1 MSNKKII
8 LAEDETSLRVGLEY
22 FLKLSGYEVV
32 PAANG
37 RKALEKILALSEA
50 SEKIDLLVL
59 DIQMPQ
65 MDGFE
70 LYEELCKRGIE
81 VPILIITS
89 CADRKKLEELLHRSH
104 AAYLEKPFKPDAF
117 LERVE
122 LAVNAKD
129 AQGTESVKYDIAAEA
144 AEFRKKFERYR
155 EKIEEEKTSYT
166 EAFPVMKTSVKTA
179 NIVYRE
185 TRISDF
191 SGELFL
197 YRDTHA
203 GCDMF
208 VAGVSGHD
216 VEALSRISL
225 IKAFFEEQ
233 GRKRYDG
240 VKFLEILNSLLREGK
255 KERLVTGLFMRMDYT
270 LRLVSATSAGCP
282 SLIRMSKEGKM
293 LKSMLQPGEALGVK
307 RQIFLTEELFSV
319 YPGDRILVFSDSAAR
334 ENPGDGLSLEESFKT
349 QQELAKIATKH
360 YQADFDKMVDA
371 VWQELISSHGDKPTR
386 DMLLIGTEVPEL

>member
-104 AAYLEKPFKPDAF
+104 AGYLEKPFKPDAF

-122 LAVNAKD
+122 LAVSAK
-129 AQGTESVKYDIAAEA
+129 GSNHTESIKYDIAAEA
-144 AEFRKKFERYR
+144 ADFRKKFERYR
-155 EKIEEEKTSYT
+155 EKIEEEKTSYG
-166 EAFPVMKTSVKTA
+166 EAAPATKTGTRTA
-179 NIVYRE
+179 NLVYRE
-185 TRISDF
+185 TRSSEF

-197 YRDTHA
+197 YRDNHA

-208 VAGVSGHD
+208 VAGVSGQD

-225 IKAFFEEQ
+225 IKAFFEEE

-240 VKFLEILNSLLREGK
+240 VKFLEILNSILREGT
-255 KERLVTGLFMRMDYT
+255 KERVVTGLFMRMDYT

-334 ENPGDGLSLEESFKT
+334 ENPEENLSLEASFKV
-349 QQELAKIATKH
+349 QQELAQIATKH
-360 YQADFDKMVDA
+360 YQPDFDKMVA
-371 VWQELISSHGDKPTR
+371 AIWQELISSRDAGSTQ
-386 DMLLIGTEVPEL
+386 DMLLIGAEVPDL